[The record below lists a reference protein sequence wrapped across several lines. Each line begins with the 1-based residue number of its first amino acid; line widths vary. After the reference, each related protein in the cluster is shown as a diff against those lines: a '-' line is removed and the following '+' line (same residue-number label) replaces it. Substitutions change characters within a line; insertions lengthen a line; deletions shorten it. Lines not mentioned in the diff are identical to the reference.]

1 MFTFTSWKKPNLFLN
16 KYIKESYNK
25 NISGIA
31 VTKAITDFSYDSSS
45 NNKNK
50 DSSNN
55 ENKDS
60 SNNENKDSSNDNN
73 IILIILASVTS
84 ICFYLFKKY

>member
-16 KYIKESYNK
+16 KYINESYNK

-50 DSSNN
+50 DSSN
-55 ENKDS
+55 
-60 SNNENKDSSNDNN
+60 DNN

>member
-25 NISGIA
+25 NISGI
-31 VTKAITDFSYDSSS
+31 VVNKAITDFSYDSSS
-45 NNKNK
+45 NN
-50 DSSNN
+50 

-60 SNNENKDSSNDNN
+60 NKNKNKDSSNDNN

-84 ICFYLFKKY
+84 ICFYIFKKY

>member
-45 NNKNK
+45 SNNKNK
-50 DSSNN
+50 DS
-55 ENKDS
+55 S

-84 ICFYLFKKY
+84 ICFYIFKKY